1 MWPLLPS
8 MPATTMMSPVVSD
21 SSPLIAFALIDRFP
35 VLPALFSALWIPDA
49 VYDEV
54 VLASGRVTN
63 PGAGPV
69 EEAVNAGW
77 IQRLTVHDQDAVQR
91 QMGRLHRGEVEV
103 VLGAVEYSIPAVL
116 LDDRYARRLPAA
128 YRLEYTGT
136 VGLLLLA
143 KRRGMIDEVRPLLTH
158 LMRAGFRISASL
170 YQEVLHSAQ
179 ELESVE
185 DHQA

>member
-8 MPATTMMSPVVSD
+8 IRATTMRSPVVSD
-21 SSPLIAFALIDRFP
+21 SSPLIAFALIDRFS
-35 VLPALFSALWIPDA
+35 VLRALFPTLWIPDA
-49 VYDEV
+49 V

-69 EEAVNAGW
+69 EEAVHSGW
-77 IQRLTVHDQDAVQR
+77 MQRLTVHDQDAVQR

-103 VLGAVEYSIPAVL
+103 VWGALEYRIPAVL
-116 LDDRYARRLPAA
+116 LDDRYARRLASA
-128 YRLEYTGT
+128 YGLEYTGP

-143 KRRGMIDEVRPLLTH
+143 KRRGMIDAVRPLLTH
-158 LMRAGFRISASL
+158 LMQEGFRMSASL
-170 YQEVLHSAQ
+170 YQAVLQSAQ
-179 ELESVE
+179 EIESVE